1 MDVIIKLG
9 KDWWLLPAEKKFT
22 QKELAPYLSCKYIG
36 VMQMGVPYHF
46 FDMQPKAKVLLAV
59 RAICEAAQHGMKP
72 TYSTG
77 GNIAFKRVRQ
87 SKVTVPA

>member
-1 MDVIIKLG
+1 MQVIILLG
-9 KDWWLLPAEKKFT
+9 KEWWLLPTETKFT

-36 VMQMGVPYHF
+36 VMQMGVSYHF
-46 FDMQPKAKVLLAV
+46 FDMQPKAKALPAL

-87 SKVTVPA
+87 SKVAVPA